1 MEGTRDLYFTHG
13 NGSGCRS
20 ECKENEQESSGDHD
34 RKYST
39 ENLFSDV
46 SRSDYYAEAIAWA
59 KAQGIAAGYDDGSF
73 GPADTITRAQMVS
86 FMCRVADKFGKGVTA
101 DNVSKI
107 KFKDVKRRCGWIR

>member
-73 GPADTITRAQMVS
+73 GTDDGCQRGQ
-86 FMCRVADKFGKGVTA
+86 GVTMLYRA
-101 DNVSKI
+101 HYNNLLTK
-107 KFKDVKRRCGWIR
+107 